1 MIINFLIIIQ
11 ENMNLSVCIIAKNEE
26 KNIRRCLESLK
37 SYNFEI
43 VVVDTGSTDDTE
55 KIAQQYTDR
64 VYHFQWKNNF
74 SSARNFAISKST
86 KTYVMSID
94 CDECID
100 YIDVKKLQNL
110 LAERKKQVGRIKIR
124 NHLTKSG
131 TGQENTEWINRIFSK
146 ELFHYEGCIHEQVTA
161 MNGEEYETYQ
171 APVVILHT
179 GYDLPEN
186 ERKQKA
192 ERNINL
198 LQQELQ
204 RLLIAFL
211 QKQDAYVNV
220 MDDVGLKND
229 DENNKRCVQ
238 RIFSMI
244 EAGND
249 LAVKLQHEE
258 QLPYILYQ
266 LGKGYYMAGD
276 YREACTYFSCALSF
290 DLNPKLEYVIDMV
303 ETYGYAMLNSD
314 QADNALFFENIYE
327 EFGNT
332 ADFQF
337 LMGLIYM
344 NNARFED
351 AVSEFLK
358 ATKHSASRNVG
369 ANSYM
374 AFYNIG
380 VIYECLGRA
389 DEAKRYYEMC
399 GEYGPAEER
408 LKGFCC
414 SDEGSSVV

>member
-1 MIINFLIIIQ
+1 M
-11 ENMNLSVCIIAKNEE
+11 
-26 KNIRRCLESLK
+26 K

-43 VVVDTGSTDDTE
+43 VVVDTGSTEDTE

-327 EFGNT
+327 EFGYT

-351 AVSEFLK
+351 AVSEYLK
-358 ATKHSASRNVG
+358 ATKHTASRNVG

>member
-1 MIINFLIIIQ
+1 
-11 ENMNLSVCIIAKNEE
+11 MNLSVCIIAKNEE

-86 KTYVMSID
+86 KTYVMSMD

-110 LAERKKQVGRIKIR
+110 LVERKKQVGRIKIR
-124 NHLTKSG
+124 NHLTKNG

>member
-1 MIINFLIIIQ
+1 
-11 ENMNLSVCIIAKNEE
+11 MNLSVCIIAKNEE

-146 ELFHYEGCIHEQVTA
+146 ELFHYEGRIHEQVTA
-161 MNGEEYETYQ
+161 INGEKYETYQ

-399 GEYGPAEER
+399 GGYEPAERR
-408 LKGFCC
+408 LK
-414 SDEGSSVV
+414 ELRR

>member
-1 MIINFLIIIQ
+1 
-11 ENMNLSVCIIAKNEE
+11 MNLSVCIIAKNEE

-276 YREACTYFSCALSF
+276 YRDACTYFSCALSF

>member
-1 MIINFLIIIQ
+1 
-11 ENMNLSVCIIAKNEE
+11 MNLSVCIIAKNEE

-64 VYHFQWKNNF
+64 VYHFQWKYNF

>member
-1 MIINFLIIIQ
+1 
-11 ENMNLSVCIIAKNEE
+11 MNLSVCIIAKNEE

-110 LAERKKQVGRIKIR
+110 LAESKKQVGRIKIR

>member
-1 MIINFLIIIQ
+1 
-11 ENMNLSVCIIAKNEE
+11 MNLSVCIIAKNEE

-64 VYHFQWKNNF
+64 VYYFQWKNNF

>member
-1 MIINFLIIIQ
+1 MGF
-11 ENMNLSVCIIAKNEE
+11 
-26 KNIRRCLESLK
+26 
-37 SYNFEI
+37 
-43 VVVDTGSTDDTE
+43 
-55 KIAQQYTDR
+55 
-64 VYHFQWKNNF
+64 
-74 SSARNFAISKST
+74 
-86 KTYVMSID
+86 
-94 CDECID
+94 
-100 YIDVKKLQNL
+100 
-110 LAERKKQVGRIKIR
+110 
-124 NHLTKSG
+124 
-131 TGQENTEWINRIFSK
+131 
-146 ELFHYEGCIHEQVTA
+146 
-161 MNGEEYETYQ
+161 
-171 APVVILHT
+171 
-179 GYDLPEN
+179 
-186 ERKQKA
+186 
-192 ERNINL
+192 
-198 LQQELQ
+198 
-204 RLLIAFL
+204 LLIAFL

-303 ETYGYAMLNSD
+303 ETYGYAMLNSEQPD
-314 QADNALFFENIYE
+314 KALFFQNIYE

-332 ADFQF
+332 ADYQF

-358 ATKHSASRNVG
+358 ATKHSASRNIG

>member
-1 MIINFLIIIQ
+1 
-11 ENMNLSVCIIAKNEE
+11 MNLSVCIIAKNEE

-414 SDEGSSVV
+414 SHEGSSVV

>member
-1 MIINFLIIIQ
+1 MIVYGREYELIS
-11 ENMNLSVCIIAKNEE
+11 LYYCKDEE

-110 LAERKKQVGRIKIR
+110 LAESKKQVGRIKIR

>member
-1 MIINFLIIIQ
+1 
-11 ENMNLSVCIIAKNEE
+11 MNLSVCIIAKNEE

-314 QADNALFFENIYE
+314 QVDYALFLENIYE
-327 EFGNT
+327 EFGNS

-358 ATKHSASRNVG
+358 ATKHSASRNIG

>member
-1 MIINFLIIIQ
+1 MIVYGREYELIS
-11 ENMNLSVCIIAKNEE
+11 LYYCKE

>member
-1 MIINFLIIIQ
+1 
-11 ENMNLSVCIIAKNEE
+11 MNLSVCIIAKNEE

-314 QADNALFFENIYE
+314 QADNSLFFENIYE

-358 ATKHSASRNVG
+358 ATKHSASRNIG

>member
-1 MIINFLIIIQ
+1 
-11 ENMNLSVCIIAKNEE
+11 MNLSVCIIAKNEE

-327 EFGNT
+327 EVGNT

>member
-1 MIINFLIIIQ
+1 
-11 ENMNLSVCIIAKNEE
+11 MNLSVCIIAKNEE

-171 APVVILHT
+171 APIVILHT

-192 ERNINL
+192 ERNIKL

-211 QKQDAYVNV
+211 QKQDAFINV
-220 MDDVGLKND
+220 IDDVGLKND
-229 DENNKRCVQ
+229 DENNNRCMQ
-238 RIFSMI
+238 KIFSII

-266 LGKGYYMAGD
+266 LGKGYYMAGN
-276 YREACTYFSCALSF
+276 YTEACTYFSCALSF

-303 ETYGYAMLNSD
+303 ETYGYAMINSD
-314 QADNALFFENIYE
+314 QADNALSFENIYD

-389 DEAKRYYEMC
+389 DEAKQYYEMC
-399 GEYGPAEER
+399 GGYEPAERR
-408 LKGFCC
+408 LKELRGK
-414 SDEGSSVV
+414 

>member
-1 MIINFLIIIQ
+1 
-11 ENMNLSVCIIAKNEE
+11 MNLSVCIIAKNEE

-314 QADNALFFENIYE
+314 QADNALFFKNIYE

>member
-1 MIINFLIIIQ
+1 
-11 ENMNLSVCIIAKNEE
+11 MNLSVCIIAKNEE

-146 ELFHYEGCIHEQVTA
+146 ELFRYEGCIHEQVTA

>member
-1 MIINFLIIIQ
+1 
-11 ENMNLSVCIIAKNEE
+11 MNLSVCIIAKNEE

-64 VYHFQWKNNF
+64 VFHFQWKNDF

-86 KTYVMSID
+86 KTYVMSMD

-110 LAERKKQVGRIKIR
+110 LVERKKQVGRIKIR
-124 NHLTKSG
+124 NHLTKNG

-192 ERNINL
+192 ERNIKL

-211 QKQDAYVNV
+211 QKQDAFVNV
-220 MDDVGLKND
+220 IDDVGLKND

-238 RIFSMI
+238 GIFSMI

-276 YREACTYFSCALSF
+276 YTEACTYFSCALSF

-314 QADNALFFENIYE
+314 QAANALFFENIYE

-358 ATKHSASRNVG
+358 ATKHSASRNIG

-389 DEAKRYYEMC
+389 DEAKQYYEMC
-399 GEYGPAEER
+399 GGYEPAERR
-408 LKGFCC
+408 LK
-414 SDEGSSVV
+414 ELRWK

>member
-1 MIINFLIIIQ
+1 
-11 ENMNLSVCIIAKNEE
+11 MNLSVCIIAKNEE

-358 ATKHSASRNVG
+358 ATKHSASRNIG

>member
-1 MIINFLIIIQ
+1 
-11 ENMNLSVCIIAKNEE
+11 MNLSVCIIAKNEE

-192 ERNINL
+192 ERNIKL

-204 RLLIAFL
+204 RLLIVFL
-211 QKQDAYVNV
+211 QKQNAFVNV
-220 MDDVGLKND
+220 IDDVRLKND

-238 RIFSMI
+238 GIFSMI

-266 LGKGYYMAGD
+266 LGKGYYMAGN
-276 YREACTYFSCALSF
+276 YTEACTYFSCALSF

-303 ETYGYAMLNSD
+303 ETYGYAMLNSN
-314 QADNALFFENIYE
+314 QAANALFFENIYE
-327 EFGNT
+327 EFGTT

-399 GEYGPAEER
+399 GGYEPAERR
-408 LKGFCC
+408 LK
-414 SDEGSSVV
+414 ELRR

>member
-1 MIINFLIIIQ
+1 
-11 ENMNLSVCIIAKNEE
+11 MNLSVCIIAKNEE

-43 VVVDTGSTDDTE
+43 VVIDTGSTDDTE

-64 VYHFQWKNNF
+64 VFHFQWKNDF

-86 KTYVMSID
+86 KTYVMSMD

-110 LAERKKQVGRIKIR
+110 LVERKKQVGRIKIR
-124 NHLTKSG
+124 NHLTKNG

-161 MNGEEYETYQ
+161 MNGKEYETYQ

-192 ERNINL
+192 ERNIKL

-211 QKQDAYVNV
+211 QKQNAFVNV
-220 MDDVGLKND
+220 IDDVRLKND

-238 RIFSMI
+238 GIFSMI

-266 LGKGYYMAGD
+266 LGKGYYMAGN
-276 YREACTYFSCALSF
+276 YTEACTYFSCALSF

-303 ETYGYAMLNSD
+303 ETYGYAMINSD
-314 QADNALFFENIYE
+314 QADNALFFENIYD

-358 ATKHSASRNVG
+358 ATKHSASRNIG

-389 DEAKRYYEMC
+389 DEAKQYYEMC
-399 GEYGPAEER
+399 GGYESAERR
-408 LKGFCC
+408 LRELRGK
-414 SDEGSSVV
+414 

>member
-1 MIINFLIIIQ
+1 
-11 ENMNLSVCIIAKNEE
+11 MNLSVCIIAKNEE

-358 ATKHSASRNVG
+358 ATKHSASRNIG

-389 DEAKRYYEMC
+389 DEAKRYYERC

-414 SDEGSSVV
+414 SDESSSTV

>member
-1 MIINFLIIIQ
+1 
-11 ENMNLSVCIIAKNEE
+11 MNLSVCIIAKNEE

-43 VVVDTGSTDDTE
+43 VVIDTGSTDDTE

-64 VYHFQWKNNF
+64 VFHFQWKNDF

-86 KTYVMSID
+86 KTYVMSMD

-110 LAERKKQVGRIKIR
+110 LVERKKQVGRIKIR
-124 NHLTKSG
+124 NHLTKNG

-171 APVVILHT
+171 APVVILHS

-192 ERNINL
+192 ERNIIL
-198 LQQELQ
+198 LRQELQ

-211 QKQDAYVNV
+211 QKADLSDNVNKTFV
-220 MDDVGLKND
+220 PVESEY
-229 DENNKRCVQ
+229 DEKQCVNK
-238 RIFSMI
+238 ILSII
-244 EAGND
+244 EAGDD
-249 LAVKLQHEE
+249 LSDTLQHEE

-266 LGKGYYMAGD
+266 LGKGYYMAGN
-276 YREACTYFSCALSF
+276 YAEACVYFSCALSF
-290 DLNPKLEYVIDMV
+290 DLNPRLEYVIDMV
-303 ETYGYAMLNSD
+303 ETYGYALINNGQASD
-314 QADNALFFENIYE
+314 ALFFESIQN

-344 NNARFED
+344 NNARFEK
-351 AVSEFLK
+351 AVAAFLK
-358 ATKHSASRNVG
+358 ATKYKESRNVG

-380 VIYECLGRA
+380 VIYECLGMT
-389 DEAKRYYEMC
+389 DKAKRYYEMC

-408 LKGFCC
+408 LKGFIDCRR
-414 SDEGSSVV
+414 

>member
-1 MIINFLIIIQ
+1 
-11 ENMNLSVCIIAKNEE
+11 MNLSVCIIAKNEE

-64 VYHFQWKNNF
+64 VYHFKWKNNF

>member
-1 MIINFLIIIQ
+1 
-11 ENMNLSVCIIAKNEE
+11 MNLSVCIIAKNEE

-43 VVVDTGSTDDTE
+43 VVIDTGSTDDTE

-64 VYHFQWKNNF
+64 VFHFQWKNDF

-86 KTYVMSID
+86 KTYVMSMD

-110 LAERKKQVGRIKIR
+110 LVERKKQVGRIKIR
-124 NHLTKSG
+124 NHLTKNG

-192 ERNINL
+192 ERNIKL

-211 QKQDAYVNV
+211 QKQDAFVNV
-220 MDDVGLKND
+220 IDDVGLKND

-358 ATKHSASRNVG
+358 ATKHSESRNIG

-374 AFYNIG
+374 ALYNIG

>member
-1 MIINFLIIIQ
+1 MG

-43 VVVDTGSTDDTE
+43 VVIDTGSTDDTE

-64 VYHFQWKNNF
+64 VFHFQWKNDF

-86 KTYVMSID
+86 KTYVMSMD

-110 LAERKKQVGRIKIR
+110 LVERKKQVGRIKIR
-124 NHLTKSG
+124 NHLTKNG

-161 MNGEEYETYQ
+161 MNGKEYETYQ

-192 ERNINL
+192 ERNIKL

-211 QKQDAYVNV
+211 QKQNAFVNV
-220 MDDVGLKND
+220 IDDVRLKND

-238 RIFSMI
+238 GIFSMI

-266 LGKGYYMAGD
+266 LGKGYYMAGN
-276 YREACTYFSCALSF
+276 YTEACTYFSCALSF

-303 ETYGYAMLNSD
+303 ETYGYAMINSD
-314 QADNALFFENIYE
+314 QADNALFFENIYD

-358 ATKHSASRNVG
+358 ATKHSASRNIG

-389 DEAKRYYEMC
+389 DEAKQYYEMC
-399 GEYGPAEER
+399 GGYESAERR
-408 LKGFCC
+408 LRELRGK
-414 SDEGSSVV
+414 

>member
-1 MIINFLIIIQ
+1 
-11 ENMNLSVCIIAKNEE
+11 MNLSVCIIAKNEE

-276 YREACTYFSCALSF
+276 YTEACTYFSCALSF

-314 QADNALFFENIYE
+314 QAANALFFENIYE

-399 GEYGPAEER
+399 GGYEPAERR
-408 LKGFCC
+408 LKKLRGK
-414 SDEGSSVV
+414 

>member
-1 MIINFLIIIQ
+1 
-11 ENMNLSVCIIAKNEE
+11 MNLSVCIIAKNEE

-244 EAGND
+244 KAGND